1 MSPRSNKPFVNF
13 KKSNIN
19 SQIVPKKKQSG
30 NNFADLLLQS
40 MLNPNVDEETKKKQ
54 PKKKQLVNEETS
66 ALKNS
71 NS

>member
-1 MSPRSNKPFVNF
+1 MSPRSNKPFANF

-40 MLNPNVDEETKKKQ
+40 MLNPNVDEETKKK
-54 PKKKQLVNEETS
+54 
-66 ALKNS
+66 
-71 NS
+71 